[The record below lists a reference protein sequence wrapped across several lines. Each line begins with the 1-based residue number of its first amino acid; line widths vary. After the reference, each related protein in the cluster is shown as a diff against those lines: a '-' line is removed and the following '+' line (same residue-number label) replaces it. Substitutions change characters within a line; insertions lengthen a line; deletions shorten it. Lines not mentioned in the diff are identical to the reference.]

1 MTYRLA
7 ALLLAALLALTA
19 CSSPAPTPSPEAPE
33 PPASTAPEPQPEPE
47 LEPEPEPEIDNS
59 WTFDAPENHQMDP
72 EVLADLHAA
81 LPNSNVS
88 SMVIVKD
95 GAIVDEYYAEG
106 YDENSAFEIHSCSK
120 SFTSAL
126 MGIAIDQGL
135 VGGVDDL
142 LSDYL
147 PQVADLPGT
156 KKDLTLRHLLT
167 QTSGLEWYEWGG
179 GYHNWGEFRSAP
191 NWVDYILS
199 RDQVAQP
206 GQLFNYST
214 GNTHLLAAALEAA
227 TGKPL
232 LEYGKENL
240 FDALGMET
248 ISWGTDPQGIA
259 DGGNGV
265 VISARDAA
273 RFGQLYLQGG
283 VWKDQQLVPA
293 DWVAQSTSVQ
303 NPGPGGSTGQYGY
316 QWWIRPYAVNA
327 FGTYKAAHGP
337 AQYDAYH
344 AFGAWGQYIFVVPEL
359 DLVTVITCAKAQD
372 SYAPRPFF
380 TDFVLAAYIPE
391 EAAGEGGTAS

>member
-1 MTYRLA
+1 MTCRILALFLA
-7 ALLLAALLALTA
+7 ALMILTA
-19 CSSPAPTPSPEAPE
+19 CSAPAAPAPQSPEPPPSSSAPE
-33 PPASTAPEPQPEPE
+33 PLPEPPQ
-47 LEPEPEPEIDNS
+47 EPEPEPEVDNS
-59 WTFDAPENHQMDP
+59 WTFDAPENHGMDP

-81 LPNSNVS
+81 LPNSAIS

-95 GAIVDEYYAEG
+95 GAIVDEYYADG
-106 YDENSAFEIHSCSK
+106 YDENSTFAIHSCSK

-126 MGIAIDQGL
+126 VGIAIHQGYL
-135 VGGVDDL
+135 NGVEDL

-147 PQVADLPGT
+147 PQVAELPGT
-156 KKDLTLRHLLT
+156 KKDLTIRHLLT
-167 QTSGLEWYEWGG
+167 QTSGLEWYEWGS
-179 GYHNWGEFRSAP
+179 GYHNWEEFRSAP
-191 NWVDYILS
+191 NWVEYILG
-199 RDQVAQP
+199 RNQAAQP

-232 LEYGKENL
+232 LEYGKETL

-248 ISWGTDPQGIA
+248 ISWGTDPQGVA

-283 VWKDQQLVPA
+283 VWKGRQLVPA
-293 DWVAQSTSVQ
+293 EWVAQSTSVQ

-327 FGTYKAAHGP
+327 FGTYRAPHG
-337 AQYDAYH
+337 AKQYDAYH

-359 DLVTVITCAKAQD
+359 ELVTVITCVKPQD

-380 TDFVLAAYIPE
+380 TDFVLAACIPE
-391 EAAGEGGTAS
+391 EAAGEGGTAQ